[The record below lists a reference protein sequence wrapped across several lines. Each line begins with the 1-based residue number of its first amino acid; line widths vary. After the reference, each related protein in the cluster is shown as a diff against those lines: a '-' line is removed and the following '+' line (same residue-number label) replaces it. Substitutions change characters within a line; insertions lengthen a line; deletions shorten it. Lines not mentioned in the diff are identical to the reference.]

1 MVARSTANDLSSALI
16 QVLEGE
22 PHQLRT
28 LQTADHSALLA
39 AATSLRVPLLVTR
52 MALASVLRGLEGRA
66 VSPEE
71 AQRWASFVRRG
82 YFGRSGGDPI
92 QPLDIAYEEESED
105 AIVEVVARLDEIGDA
120 VDGEVSPKEIR
131 ELLQLLADS

>member
-1 MVARSTANDLSSALI
+1 
-16 QVLEGE
+16 
-22 PHQLRT
+22 
-28 LQTADHSALLA
+28 
-39 AATSLRVPLLVTR
+39 
-52 MALASVLRGLEGRA
+52 MALASVLRGLEGRT